1 LSQILH
7 RLIWPVLFP
16 LVVVSVSCFAQSE
29 ADLKRFF
36 EGKRV
41 VARIDM
47 PASKDGIDIY
57 PVRQPN
63 PLDFKEYSA
72 RLKRNSVSVKAGDSI
87 MVTLVRVKDKL
98 IEFQLGGGGYGT
110 LGDDT
115 DTSVSVPTADKTRR
129 EKNLED
135 TVKNETDPKKKRRMQ
150 EELSDLKADRH
161 REDARLRAM
170 TAEAS
175 ETKREVIR
183 QKALQAGSRFNLRF
197 QADYLKETQ
206 VTPES
211 VMRMLAEYVDFSM
224 MSESAPAPAVSSAM
238 NEQRTAPRG
247 PTALKKGMSRS
258 EVIGM
263 LGQPLKSQER
273 SEGNLKVLTCNFQDD
288 DNQIEADF
296 IEDVLVR
303 YRLSSK

>member
-1 LSQILH
+1 LNRIFH
-7 RLIWPVLFP
+7 HPIWRVLCP
-16 LVVVSVSCFAQSE
+16 LVAFTVSCFAQSE
-29 ADLKRFF
+29 AELKRFF

-57 PVRQPN
+57 PLRQPN
-63 PLDFKEYSA
+63 PLDFKEYSS
-72 RLKRNSVSVKAGDSI
+72 RLKRHSVSVKAGDSI
-87 MVTLVRVKDKL
+87 MVTLVRVKDKV

-135 TVKNETDPKKKRRMQ
+135 AVKNETDAKKKRRLQ

-197 QADYLKETQ
+197 QGDYLKETP

-211 VMRMLAEYVDFSM
+211 VMRMLGEYVDFST
-224 MSESAPAPAVSSAM
+224 MSEGSPAPAVSSGV
-238 NEQRTAPRG
+238 NEPRTAPRG
-247 PTALKKGMSRS
+247 PIALKKGMAKA

-263 LGQPLKSQER
+263 LGKPIKSSEH
-273 SEGNLKVLTCNFQDD
+273 SEGNLKVLTCSFQDD
-288 DNQIEADF
+288 DHQIEADF

>member
-1 LSQILH
+1 MSQIFH
-7 RLIWPVLFP
+7 HPIWRGLCP
-16 LVVVSVSCFAQSE
+16 LVVLSISAFAQSE

-57 PVRQPN
+57 PLRQPN
-63 PLDFKEYSA
+63 PLDFREYSA
-72 RLKRNSVSVKAGDSI
+72 RLKRHSVAVKAGDGI
-87 MVTLVRVKDKL
+87 MITLVRVKDKL

-135 TVKNETDPKKKRRMQ
+135 AVKNETDPKKKRRLQ

-183 QKALQAGSRFNLRF
+183 QKALQAGSRFNIRF
-197 QADYLKETQ
+197 HADYLKETP

-211 VMRMLAEYVDFSM
+211 VMRMLGEYVDFST
-224 MSESAPAPAVSSAM
+224 MSESSLAPAASSAV
-238 NEQRTAPRG
+238 NEHRTALRG

-258 EVIGM
+258 EVIAM
-263 LGQPLKSQER
+263 LGQPLKSQEH
-273 SEGNLKVLTCNFQDD
+273 SEGNLKVLTCSFQDD
-288 DNQIEADF
+288 DNKIEADF

>member
-1 LSQILH
+1 MLSI
-7 RLIWPVLFP
+7 
-16 LVVVSVSCFAQSE
+16 SAFAQGE

-47 PASKDGIDIY
+47 PASKDGIDVY
-57 PVRQPN
+57 PLRQPN
-63 PLDFKEYSA
+63 PLDFREYSA
-72 RLKRNSVSVKAGDSI
+72 RLKRHSVSVKAGDSI

-115 DTSVSVPTADKTRR
+115 DTSVSVPSADKTRR

-135 TVKNETDPKKKRRMQ
+135 AVKNETDPKKKRRLQ

-197 QADYLKETQ
+197 QADYLKESP
-206 VTPES
+206 VTPEL
-211 VMRMLAEYVDFSM
+211 VMRMLGEYVDFST
-224 MSESAPAPAVSSAM
+224 MSESSLAPAASSAV

-258 EVIGM
+258 EVIAM
-263 LGQPLKSQER
+263 LGQPLKSQEH
-273 SEGNLKVLTCNFQDD
+273 SEGNLKVLTCSFQDD
-288 DNQIEADF
+288 DNKIEADF